1 MTRLPYLVNVPP
13 FLIRDLNQKNLSLS
27 KKIFL
32 IFYGKFIGF
41 FINRLN
47 GKNFCLFINIFFNKD
62 GKLIFE
68 NGRYVK
74 MIENKNVAVYPNKR
88 VLRVVKNFK
97 YQLDLLYDSYLL
109 NSIDIQNDDV
119 IVDCGANVGELFLA
133 VKEKNL
139 DVTYMGF
146 EPDKETYECLKLN
159 VKNEKNIVH
168 NIGLSNIEGSNNFYI
183 DNEGGNSS
191 FVDFGTSESIK
202 VDTKTLDSYNIK
214 KNIKLFKIDA
224 EGYEPEVLSGS
235 KNTLKKTNFVSVDFG
250 SERGAN
256 QNNTMVDVNNLLLQ
270 VGFELIELNDF
281 RMIGLYKNKNYE
293 N

>member
-41 FINRLN
+41 FINILN

-74 MIENKNVAVYPNKR
+74 IIENKNVAVYPNKR

-191 FVDFGTSESIK
+191 FVDFGTSHSIK
-202 VDTKTLDSYNIK
+202 VDTKTLDSFNIK

-235 KNTLKKTNFVSVDFG
+235 KNTLKNTNFVSVDFG

-281 RMIGLYKNKNYE
+281 RMIGLYKNKNNE

>member
-41 FINRLN
+41 FINILN

-74 MIENKNVAVYPNKR
+74 IIENKNVAVYPNKR

-202 VDTKTLDSYNIK
+202 VDTKRLDSYNIK

-235 KNTLKKTNFVSVDFG
+235 KNTLKNTNFVSVDFG

-281 RMIGLYKNKNYE
+281 RMIGLYKNKNNE

>member
-47 GKNFCLFINIFFNKD
+47 GKNFCLFINIFFSKD

-68 NGRYVK
+68 NDRYVK
-74 MIENKNVAVYPNKR
+74 IIENKNVAVYPNKR

-133 VKEKNL
+133 VKEKNF
-139 DVTYMGF
+139 DVTYIGF
-146 EPDKETYECLKLN
+146 EPDKETYDCLKLN

-202 VDTKTLDSYNIK
+202 VDTKTLDSFNIK
-214 KNIKLFKIDA
+214 ENIKLFKIDA

>member
-47 GKNFCLFINIFFNKD
+47 GKNFCLFMNIFFSKD

-68 NGRYVK
+68 NDRYVK
-74 MIENKNVAVYPNKR
+74 IIENKNVAVYPNKR

-109 NSIDIQNDDV
+109 NSIDIQKDDV

-133 VKEKNL
+133 VKEKNF
-139 DVTYMGF
+139 DVTYIGF
-146 EPDKETYECLKLN
+146 EPDKDTYDCLKLN

-168 NIGLSNIEGSNNFYI
+168 NIGLSNIDGSNNFYI

-202 VDTKTLDSYNIK
+202 VDTKTLDSFNIK
-214 KNIKLFKIDA
+214 ENIKLFKIDA

-235 KNTLKKTNFVSVDFG
+235 KNTLKNTNFVSVDFG

>member
-74 MIENKNVAVYPNKR
+74 MIENKNVVVYPNKR

-146 EPDKETYECLKLN
+146 EPDIESYECLKLYVN
-159 VKNEKNIVH
+159 YEKNIVH

-202 VDTKTLDSYNIK
+202 VDTKTLIHIISK
-214 KNIKLFKIDA
+214 K
-224 EGYEPEVLSGS
+224 Y
-235 KNTLKKTNFVSVDFG
+235 
-250 SERGAN
+250 
-256 QNNTMVDVNNLLLQ
+256 
-270 VGFELIELNDF
+270 
-281 RMIGLYKNKNYE
+281 
-293 N
+293 

>member
-74 MIENKNVAVYPNKR
+74 MIENKNVVVYPNKR

>member
-74 MIENKNVAVYPNKR
+74 IIENKNVAVYPNKR

-139 DVTYMGF
+139 DVIYMGF

>member
-74 MIENKNVAVYPNKR
+74 IIENKNVAVYPNKR

>member
-47 GKNFCLFINIFFNKD
+47 GKNFCLFINIFFSKD

-68 NGRYVK
+68 NDRYVK
-74 MIENKNVAVYPNKR
+74 IIENKNVAVYPNKR

-109 NSIDIQNDDV
+109 NSIDIQKDDV

-133 VKEKNL
+133 VKEKNF
-139 DVTYMGF
+139 DVTYIGF
-146 EPDKETYECLKLN
+146 EPDKETYDCLKLN

-168 NIGLSNIEGSNNFYI
+168 NIGLSNIDGSNNFYI

-191 FVDFGTSESIK
+191 FVDFGTSHSIK
-202 VDTKTLDSYNIK
+202 VDTKTLDSFNIK

-235 KNTLKKTNFVSVDFG
+235 KNTLKNTNFVSVDFG

>member
-47 GKNFCLFINIFFNKD
+47 GKNFCLFINIFFSKD

-68 NGRYVK
+68 NDRYVK
-74 MIENKNVAVYPNKR
+74 IIENKNVAVYPNKR

-109 NSIDIQNDDV
+109 NSIDIQKDDV

-133 VKEKNL
+133 VKEKNF
-139 DVTYMGF
+139 DVTYIGF
-146 EPDKETYECLKLN
+146 EPDKETYDCLKLN

-168 NIGLSNIEGSNNFYI
+168 NIGLSNIDGSNNFYI

-202 VDTKTLDSYNIK
+202 VDTKTLDSFNIK
-214 KNIKLFKIDA
+214 ENIKLFKIDA

-235 KNTLKKTNFVSVDFG
+235 KNTLKNTNFVSVDFG

>member
-47 GKNFCLFINIFFNKD
+47 GKNFCLFINIFFSKD

-68 NGRYVK
+68 NDRYVK
-74 MIENKNVAVYPNKR
+74 IIENKNVAVYPNKR

-133 VKEKNL
+133 VKEKNF
-139 DVTYMGF
+139 DVTYIGF
-146 EPDKETYECLKLN
+146 EPDKETYDCLKLN

-168 NIGLSNIEGSNNFYI
+168 NIGLSNIDGSNNFYI

-235 KNTLKKTNFVSVDFG
+235 KNTLKKTAFVSVDFG

>member
-74 MIENKNVAVYPNKR
+74 IIENKNVAVYPNKR
-88 VLRVVKNFK
+88 VLRIVKNFK

-202 VDTKTLDSYNIK
+202 VDTKRLDSYNIK

>member
-47 GKNFCLFINIFFNKD
+47 GKNFCLFMNIFFSKD

-68 NGRYVK
+68 NDRYVK
-74 MIENKNVAVYPNKR
+74 IIENKNVAVYPNKR

-133 VKEKNL
+133 VKEKNF
-139 DVTYMGF
+139 DVTYIGF
-146 EPDKETYECLKLN
+146 EPDKETYDCLKLN

-168 NIGLSNIEGSNNFYI
+168 NIGLSNIDGSNNFYI

-202 VDTKTLDSYNIK
+202 VDTKTLDSFNIK
-214 KNIKLFKIDA
+214 ENIKLFKIDA

-235 KNTLKKTNFVSVDFG
+235 KNTLKKTAFVSVDFG

>member
-74 MIENKNVAVYPNKR
+74 IIENKNVAVYPNKR

-133 VKEKNL
+133 VKEKNF
-139 DVTYMGF
+139 DVTYIGF
-146 EPDKETYECLKLN
+146 EPDKETYDCLKLN

>member
-13 FLIRDLNQKNLSLS
+13 FLFRDLNQKNLSLS

-74 MIENKNVAVYPNKR
+74 IIENKNVAVYPNKR